1 MHVHLSCFDAAAGS
15 GWLTEAG
22 AAAFVRA
29 TLPQLARSGCGD
41 AFEGKLSL
49 EDHAAIAARKLVF
62 FHGRNSGGGGGGGG
76 VGVGGGGG
84 KRLRIRDVLAGRALA
99 ELLELAAPAASAPSD
114 DNYQQ
119 QQAAAAC
126 PGGPPTNWF
135 SAASAA
141 AAAAAFA
148 SGAAAGVEAAA
159 AAGLDLGEARVG
171 FFSRVD
177 SDAPTITSAAEAAA
191 SGSLGIPAAALCEL
205 GDGTLSPLF
214 AARLVEE
221 RGDARAL
228 VAVFSPAPPSSPS
241 SEEGEDQGE
250 AEESCSG
257 SSSSSG
263 SGSDGENENENEEGK
278 EEGDGGDEMNVD
290 GQESRRRRR
299 RRRRKTPRRLLPSLR
314 ATAGLS
320 LPSFLDFLLA
330 WSDRSDPKSVSWLWP
345 ALDLRGLGE
354 LSRPDV
360 ERLFEPVRRLWV
372 ERGQYDA
379 LRCSDVASEVFDIVV
394 PDRPGFDEGI
404 TRADLC
410 RCPMAGTVIG
420 LLCDV
425 VSGRTRF
432 PPRFSLFSSARPPS
446 SLAHTC
452 PSRSPREKRRASPLK
467 NRDASTSTTRA
478 SCSCSRPRLGR
489 EKTTATMTTLAS
501 TRKGKEAARRDTT
514 GGCGGGSSSSSSSK
528 QTSTCSTSRSS
539 RVPSLLATGL
549 RRRPPRRKYYL
560 L

>member
-263 SGSDGENENENEEGK
+263 SDGETENENEEGK

-425 VSGRTRF
+425 VRGRTRF
-432 PPRFSLFSSARPPS
+432 PPQISLFSSARLPS
-446 SLAHTC
+446 SLAHTF

-501 TRKGKEAARRDTT
+501 TRKGKEEARRDTT
-514 GGCGGGSSSSSSSK
+514 GGGGGSSSSSSSK

>member
-257 SSSSSG
+257 SSSSS

-432 PPRFSLFSSARPPS
+432 PPRFSLFSPARLPS

-501 TRKGKEAARRDTT
+501 TRKGKEEARRDTT
-514 GGCGGGSSSSSSSK
+514 GGGGGSSSSSSSSK